1 MFICKTGTL
10 SESALIWTTCLRTTF
25 FTVFTEAEK
34 SGVKASFFGGTI
46 VSFVARTLSILD
58 VTSLQVVGRQVTE
71 SDPFSWLTIGA
82 TPFTRNFQ
90 LRLNEVA
97 GVDDPGPA
105 FMQAVFNLGVGDV
118 GVAVNHPQAVVYVVR
133 VVRHASTVRELQDN
147 FLLSSASEVNQVR
160 QANFQYIVT
169 SLVNEL
175 VTTHHLHWVGTL
187 GGTDQR

>member
-1 MFICKTGTL
+1 MIFCSTDVERAWKMEKARPL
-10 SESALIWTTCLRTTF
+10 ALEEAQRLADQATQSGQSLGE
-25 FTVFTEAEK
+25 VFGA
-34 SGVKASFFGGTI
+34 
-46 VSFVARTLSILD
+46 D
-58 VTSLQVVGRQVTE
+58 DGRQVTE

-97 GVDDPGPA
+97 GVDDAGPA

-133 VVRHASTVRELQDN
+133 VVRHASTMRKLQDN

-160 QANFQYIVT
+160 QANFQYIAT

-187 GGTDQR
+187 GGTDQSGTDHSVPGHVH